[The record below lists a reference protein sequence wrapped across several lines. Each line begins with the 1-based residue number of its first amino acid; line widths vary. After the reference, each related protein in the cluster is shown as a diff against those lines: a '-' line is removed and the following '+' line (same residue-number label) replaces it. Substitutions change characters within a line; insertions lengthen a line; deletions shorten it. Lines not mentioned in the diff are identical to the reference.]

1 MYVCVRACVCVCVCA
16 CARARVCVCA
26 CVCVFACPPV
36 RLAGSPSAS
45 LSASVSFRAHRS
57 PCPTQISTNRFTSL
71 TLQKSPWYNQYT
83 QNWHPMMTRA
93 VPGYLPQ
100 HQLPAAIPD
109 VPSPSPSPPKRRPK
123 KWRCPTQ
130 CLRGYRRVALLVV
143 FLAVAM
149 IIAIGYAIY
158 LAGKNLLFL

>member
-1 MYVCVRACVCVCVCA
+1 MSM
-16 CARARVCVCA
+16 
-26 CVCVFACPPV
+26 FEWT
-36 RLAGSPSAS
+36 
-45 LSASVSFRAHRS
+45 
-57 PCPTQISTNRFTSL
+57 PTDKQIFTSDDVEGDENSV
-71 TLQKSPWYNQYT
+71 QRSPWYNQYT

-109 VPSPSPSPPKRRPK
+109 VPRPSPSSPVKRRPK
-123 KWRCPTQ
+123 KWRRSTQ

-149 IIAIGYAIY
+149 ITAIGYAIY
-158 LAGKNLLFL
+158 LAGKN